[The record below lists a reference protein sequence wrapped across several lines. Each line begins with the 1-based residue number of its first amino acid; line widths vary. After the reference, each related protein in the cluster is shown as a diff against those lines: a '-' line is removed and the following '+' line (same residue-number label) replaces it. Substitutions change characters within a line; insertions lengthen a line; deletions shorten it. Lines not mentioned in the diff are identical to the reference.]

1 MRNSLLPRPLQ
12 EGHSILP
19 QRRIELDAEVLC
31 RYDRSRR
38 NHSLLSQRKLVS
50 DADVVVATPAAG
62 GPFYFAAAKIRIGCR
77 TRCCHASCRR
87 AILFCATKI
96 GIGCGRSLSRRSLQ
110 AVHSSLRQ
118 RRLDSDAEDLC
129 RYASCRRA
137 ILLCCYE
144 NWKQTQ
150 NAVETTNSAGETLH
164 RFPSLSLK
172 SRITARW
179 RTFPGKTLQ

>member
-1 MRNSLLPRPLQ
+1 MRL
-12 EGHSILP
+12 
-19 QRRIELDAEVLC
+19 
-31 RYDRSRR
+31 
-38 NHSLLSQRKLVS
+38 
-50 DADVVVATPAAG
+50 VVATQCSGSTVAAGAGATPAAFYLGLCRLRGILSPPASHDHAAG
-62 GPFYFAAAKIRIGCR
+62 GPFFSAATKIRIG
-77 TRCCHASCRR
+77 H
-87 AILFCATKI
+87 
-96 GIGCGRSLSRRSLQ
+96 GRSLSRRSLQ

-172 SRITARW
+172 SRITAHR
-179 RTFPGKTLQ
+179 RTFPGKTMQRFSN